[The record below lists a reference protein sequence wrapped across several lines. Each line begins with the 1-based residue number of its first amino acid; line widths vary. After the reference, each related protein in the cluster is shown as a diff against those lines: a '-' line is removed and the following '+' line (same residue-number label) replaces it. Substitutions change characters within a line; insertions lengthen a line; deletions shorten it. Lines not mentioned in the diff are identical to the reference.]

1 MNVCCCCCWMFGWL
15 YKRTVFQLDRCD
27 KFLEKERKEKE
38 EKFWSETAAKLQSD
52 TQKLWGWRRRRRW
65 WWWWFGE
72 RCGANEKT
80 TTAFQVAEIFMVVA
94 NGKKKSIEEISG
106 QLEEEWRG
114 DGQIAAA
121 VFVFVYQRAEENSL
135 FSVFNSSELFSLIN
149 RWIGQQFSV
158 CDCSG
163 EEEEERKRKWQ
174 REERELAADR
184 FICLYLPVCCLEFNA
199 PN

>member
-1 MNVCCCCCWMFGWL
+1 MNVLLLLVVWL
-15 YKRTVFQLDRCD
+15 YKCTHTHTVFQLDRCD
-27 KFLEKERKEKE
+27 KFLEERR
-38 EKFWSETAAKLQSD
+38 
-52 TQKLWGWRRRRRW
+52 GRRRRNSEVKLQPNCSQTRKNCE
-65 WWWWFGE
+65 GE
-72 RCGANEKT
+72 DDDDLVSDVAQMK

-94 NGKKKSIEEISG
+94 SRKKSIEEISG
-106 QLEEEWRG
+106 QLEEWRG

-121 VFVFVYQRAEENSL
+121 VFVFVYQWAEENSP

-184 FICLYLPVCCLEFNA
+184 FICLYLPAVCCLEFNA